1 MKSSFKILLTI
12 ITLAATT
19 ALSQTAPAKSAEPAK
34 PAAST
39 KLPTA
44 QEILARFVKA
54 IGGRE
59 SNAKVKS
66 WTSKGTVELAPIGV
80 KGTFEEI
87 SSAPDR
93 SLTRMN
99 LEGLGEFLDGYD
111 GKVAWSSNPIQGSRE
126 KTGLELAQIKLNNNL
141 YRFIDMDKLYSK
153 LEVKGIEKVG
163 DKDAYVLVATPAGLP
178 ASTMYFDVN
187 SGLLLRSDNIVI
199 TPEGQQPVKVFIEE
213 MKQVEGVMVPYK
225 IKTVLPAF
233 QILMTSTEIK
243 SGPPIDDSKFA
254 RPR

>member
-1 MKSSFKILLTI
+1 MKSNFKVLLAI
-12 ITLAATT
+12 ITLAA
-19 ALSQTAPAKSAEPAK
+19 AAAFSQTAPAKPTEPPK
-34 PAAST
+34 PVAPAN
-39 KLPTA
+39 LPTA

-59 SNAKVKS
+59 ANEKVKS
-66 WTSKGTVELAPIGV
+66 WTSKGIVELAPIGV
-80 KGTFEEI
+80 KGTFEQI
-87 SSAPDR
+87 TSAPDR

-99 LEGLGEFLDGYD
+99 LEGLGEFLDGFD

-126 KTGLELAQIKLNNNL
+126 KTGLELAQIKFNNNF
-141 YRFIDMDKLYSK
+141 YRFTNIDKLYSK

-163 DKDAYVLVATPAGLP
+163 DKNAYVVVATPEGLP

-199 TPEGQQPVKVFIEE
+199 APEGQQPVKVFIEE

-225 IKTVLPAF
+225 VRTALPAF
-233 QILMTSTEIK
+233 QMLMTITETK
-243 SGPPIDDSKFA
+243 SGPPIDDTKFS
-254 RPR
+254 RPK